1 MLFQKLQK
9 EFLAQHSNKP
19 AQGKSKQQTSGKN
32 IKKKILYFG
41 FNSNSHI
48 YKNYVAALDLY
59 KTGKYDIT
67 YITGGNNQ
75 YADKLQEAGIEV
87 VKFVFRGY
95 YDRDGNRVSNL
106 YHQFPQ
112 WLLHEQDSLIQYFKN
127 KKFDMMIT
135 EYHEFHEMFALLFK
149 DIPLYVFIPSHIEPK
164 FSHRLKLQYIHSSH
178 SPMNRVDQFGY
189 SLDSDFIGLAKSIVI
204 RLQNIISNCY
214 YYLSSYDRYIYDLS
228 RSHPTS
234 VHIYENIV
242 YQKRYPDLVL
252 ISTLMGANNLAF
264 PIASNVKIFHNKY
277 QQDVS
282 QILIDDKQKRFYQK
296 FEKIMIA
303 TKGSKMDFEHQELL
317 SFYNF
322 TYSRKDWGAL
332 KQQPNVLILPYIN
345 QPLLL
350 SLSQTKILHCSG
362 GKNSLY
368 EAFSHGKPVL
378 ISPTNILDQFYMCE
392 NIHIQNL
399 GRCLKDKNSEELIK
413 AVEFIERNGFFKD
426 QYQIF
431 MEAVKFEQNNEEDFV
446 VQLHSWI

>member
-1 MLFQKLQK
+1 M
-9 EFLAQHSNKP
+9 AQHSNKSI
-19 AQGKSKQQTSGKN
+19 QGKRMQQRSVKN

-59 KTGKYDIT
+59 QTGKYDIT
-67 YITGGNNQ
+67 YITGGNQ

-87 VKFVFRGY
+87 
-95 YDRDGNRVSNL
+95 
-106 YHQFPQ
+106 
-112 WLLHEQDSLIQYFKN
+112 WLLHGQDSLIQYLKDKN
-127 KKFDMMIT
+127 FDMMIT

-178 SPMNRVDQFGY
+178 SPMNRVDKFGY

-204 RLQNIISNCY
+204 RLQNTISNCY
-214 YYLSSYDRYIYDLS
+214 YYISSYNRYLYDLS